1 MSKVSLQERNKK
13 RKKLIDK
20 YYNKRL
26 ELKKKSKDASLSDE
40 ERFAC
45 ILALDKLPLNSSPVR
60 YRLRCSITG
69 RGRGNF
75 RDFAMSRTE
84 FRRKASIGELPG
96 ITKSSW

>member
-20 YYNKRL
+20 FYNKRM
-26 ELKKKSKDASLSDE
+26 ELKKMSKDYSLTDG
-40 ERFAC
+40 ERFAA

-60 YRLRCSITG
+60 YRLRCCITG
-69 RGRGNF
+69 RARGNF
-75 RDFAMSRTE
+75 RDFGMSRTE
-84 FRRKASIGELPG
+84 FRRKASFGELPG